1 MSKKAFVLLLGTMI
15 YCWGF
20 SQTIA
25 MEVIGSAGGLFQS
38 SVGSSSWT
46 VGEISTESIETS
58 SGGLTQGF
66 QQDFGTLI
74 VERAEP
80 VNLELNVF
88 PNPTQERVKVEGVS
102 RGQIQLMDLSGQ
114 ELYKGEIN
122 SDGHIVE
129 LSHLPSGIYLL
140 KVYDSIS
147 SQTEIVKVIKQ

>member
-1 MSKKAFVLLLGTMI
+1 MSKKLIVLLWGMML

-25 MEVIGSAGGLFQS
+25 MDVIGSAGGLFES
-38 SVGSSSWT
+38 NVGSSSWT
-46 VGEISTESIETS
+46 VGEASTESIETS
-58 SGGLTQGF
+58 NGGLTQGF

-80 VNLELNVF
+80 VNLHLNVF
-88 PNPTQERVKVEGVS
+88 PNPTLERVKVEGVS
-102 RGQIQLMDLSGQ
+102 QGQIQLMDLSGQ

-129 LSHLPSGIYLL
+129 MGDLPSSVYLL
-140 KVYDSIS
+140 RIYDSKS
-147 SQTEIVKVIKQ
+147 RQTEIVKVIKQ